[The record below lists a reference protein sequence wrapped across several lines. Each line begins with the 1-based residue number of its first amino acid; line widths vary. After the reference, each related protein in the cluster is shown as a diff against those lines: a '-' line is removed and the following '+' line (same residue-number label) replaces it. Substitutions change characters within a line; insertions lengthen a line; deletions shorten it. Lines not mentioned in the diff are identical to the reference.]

1 MFKVLVGER
10 PSKPANSLEL
20 GLSDRVWKLLEDC
33 WQLNRTSRP
42 PIAGVSDRIKE
53 AASLCGILASVGG
66 IPQRHEDPDSEWTK
80 FGRSL
85 LQP

>member
-10 PSKPANSLEL
+10 PSKPANALEL

-42 PIAGVSDRIKE
+42 PIGGVSNRVKG

-66 IPQRHEDPDSEWTK
+66 IPQRYEDPDSDFVK
-80 FGRSL
+80 FGMSL
-85 LQP
+85 LQS